1 MNVNILKHLDVILLV
16 EDEED
21 HARLIMNS
29 LKREGKLLNEIIWV
43 KNGVEALEYMD
54 KSMKSEQADKEKPR
68 LILLDIKLPLKD
80 GFEVLK
86 ILKTDETYR
95 KIPVVML
102 TTTSNSDDVKKALS
116 LGANDYI
123 VKPVKFSD
131 FVEKVSKLGNYWIL
145 TSDAENGIFEK

>member
-1 MNVNILKHLDVILLV
+1 MNINKLKNLDIILLV

-29 LKREGKLLNEIIWV
+29 LKKEGKLLNEIIWV
-43 KNGVEALEYMD
+43 KNGVEALEYME
-54 KSMKSEQADKEKPR
+54 KSMKSAQTDIGKPR
-68 LILLDIKLPLKD
+68 LVLLDVKLPLKN
-80 GFEVLK
+80 GFDVLK
-86 ILKTDETYR
+86 ILKTDEKYKT
-95 KIPVVML
+95 IPVVML

-116 LGANDYI
+116 MGANDYI

-131 FVEKVSKLGNYWIL
+131 FMEKVSKLGNYWIL